1 MTTEG
6 ASGPS
11 EREEGVVVGSEHVRY
26 ELVDHVATVTLDR
39 PAHKNAC
46 TMDMWL
52 AIRDAFR
59 DIPTTNARVAILAGA
74 NGEFCAGADLGSS
87 LGGESKSKSGFDRG
101 GLAGMRDLAGVVTA
115 VHDCSVPV
123 IAKVDGVAIG
133 AGFGLALAADL
144 LWCSER
150 ARFSLAFARLGLSL
164 DFATSWVLPRRIGL
178 HQAKRIAFTGEVVS
192 AERAA
197 TLGFVNEV
205 VPVDELDASV
215 AAIARQIAMGPP
227 LALSMTKRLLD
238 NAVTATLM
246 QSLEAEAV
254 AQAVNLATA
263 DLPEGLKAFAEKRPP
278 AFQGR

>member
-1 MTTEG
+1 M
-6 ASGPS
+6 SG
-11 EREEGVVVGSEHVRY
+11 EHVRF
-26 ELVDHVATVTLDR
+26 EIVDHVATVTLDR
-39 PAHKNAC
+39 PGQKNAC

-59 DIPTTNARVAILAGA
+59 DIATSNARVAILTGA

-87 LGGESKSKSGFDRG
+87 LGGVAKSGVDRG
-101 GLAGMRDLAGVVTA
+101 GLAGMRDLAGVVAA
-115 VHDCSVPV
+115 VHDCPVPV
-123 IAKVDGVAIG
+123 VAKVDGVAIG

-178 HQAKRIAFTGEVVS
+178 HQAKRLAFTGEVIS
-192 AERAA
+192 AARAA
-197 TLGFVNEV
+197 ELGFVNEV
-205 VPVDELDASV
+205 VPVDELDAAV
-215 AAIARQIAMGPP
+215 AAIAGQIAAGPP
-227 LALSMTKRLLD
+227 VALSMTKRLLD
-238 NAVTATLM
+238 HAVTATLT

-263 DLPEGLKAFAEKRPP
+263 DLPEGLAAFAQRRPP
-278 AFQGR
+278 VFQGR

>member
-1 MTTEG
+1 M
-6 ASGPS
+6 
-11 EREEGVVVGSEHVRY
+11 
-26 ELVDHVATVTLDR
+26 
-39 PAHKNAC
+39 
-46 TMDMWL
+46 
-52 AIRDAFR
+52 
-59 DIPTTNARVAILAGA
+59 
-74 NGEFCAGADLGSS
+74 
-87 LGGESKSKSGFDRG
+87 
-101 GLAGMRDLAGVVTA
+101 
-115 VHDCSVPV
+115 PV